1 MRTSVIPDLIDAM
14 VADFASLLGDEV
26 TVSDGYPVTNN
37 PGTYLFVGV
46 DDPTDRT
53 PATSATATQDWPLA
67 TPTGRSEEGDVTLA
81 AESWNGEADQK
92 RARDEVFGVAGAIQ
106 NRLRESKTLG
116 VPGVLWLSFTDLRLE
131 QAQSPAGA
139 AALLTFRIQFKA
151 RL

>member
-1 MRTSVIPDLIDAM
+1 MRTSIIPDLIDAM
-14 VADFASLLGDEV
+14 VADFAGLLGDEV

-67 TPTGRSEEGDVTLA
+67 TPTGRHEEGDVTLA

-116 VPGVLWLSFTDLRLE
+116 VPGVLWLSFTNLRLE
-131 QAQSPAGA
+131 QAQAEAGA
-139 AALLTFRIQFKA
+139 GA
-151 RL
+151 RLVFQVHFEARI